1 MRRKIGMVFQKFN
14 LLMQR
19 TILDNVALPLEIAG
33 VDKAARMSR
42 AKELLELVGL
52 GDQGSKYPAQL
63 SGGQQQRVS
72 IARALAN
79 HPSLI
84 LCDEPTSALDSLTT
98 NSILKLLRDINAKLG
113 VTIII
118 ITHEISVV
126 EKICNRVAV
135 IDSSVIV
142 EQDSVAEIMAHPKED
157 ITKKLLGE
165 VSWDA

>member
-1 MRRKIGMVFQKFN
+1 M
-14 LLMQR
+14 
-19 TILDNVALPLEIAG
+19 
-33 VDKAARMSR
+33 
-42 AKELLELVGL
+42 
-52 GDQGSKYPAQL
+52 
-63 SGGQQQRVS
+63 
-72 IARALAN
+72 
-79 HPSLI
+79 
-84 LCDEPTSALDSLTT
+84 
-98 NSILKLLRDINAKLG
+98 
-113 VTIII
+113 TIII